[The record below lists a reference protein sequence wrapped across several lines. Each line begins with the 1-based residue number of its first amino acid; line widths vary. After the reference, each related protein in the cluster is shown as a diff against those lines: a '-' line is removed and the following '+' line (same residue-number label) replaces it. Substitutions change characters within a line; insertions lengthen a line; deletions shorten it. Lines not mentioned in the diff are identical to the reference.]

1 MEEAEYNW
9 FQSELGWIKRKL
21 ASQEIIARLGY
32 CPKNYPVLRSQFLED
47 LSALEILGYQK
58 KGTYVEVGGFDGRTF
73 SVTSVFDDMGW
84 EGVLIE
90 PILQKHSESIRNRP
104 NATNIYAAIGN
115 RKATGE
121 VEFTEVLGGGMFS
134 GVGNDHK
141 IDPQLQASTL
151 PRRVVKVPFMSMDTA
166 LQGVWKEPVQIDLA
180 VIDVEGNEVE
190 LLDGFS
196 LDIWKPRL
204 VIIED
209 NSGGVDKSID
219 PFFEAD
225 YFLLG
230 HDQCNRY
237 YGRKDDAVICRWKNP
252 TA

>member
-1 MEEAEYNW
+1 MEEAERNW

-47 LSALEILGYQK
+47 LSALEILGYPK
-58 KGTYVEVGGFDGRTF
+58 EGTYVEVGGFDGRTF

-90 PILQKHSESIRNRP
+90 PIAAKNAESIVNRP
-104 NATNIYAAIGN
+104 HAWHINAAIGN
-115 RKATGE
+115 RNSTGY
-121 VEFTEVLGGGMFS
+121 VDFTEVVGGGMFS
-134 GVGNDHK
+134 GVGSEHK
-141 IDPQLQASTL
+141 VDLKLQAATL
-151 PRRVVKVPFMSMDTA
+151 PRRVVKVPIMSMDIA
-166 LQGVWKEPVQIDLA
+166 LQGVWKDPVQIDLA
-180 VIDVEGNEVE
+180 VIDVEGNEAE

-209 NSGGVDKSID
+209 NSGGVNKSID

-230 HDQCNRY
+230 NDQCNRY
-237 YGRKDDAVICRWKNP
+237 YGRKDDPIICRWKNP